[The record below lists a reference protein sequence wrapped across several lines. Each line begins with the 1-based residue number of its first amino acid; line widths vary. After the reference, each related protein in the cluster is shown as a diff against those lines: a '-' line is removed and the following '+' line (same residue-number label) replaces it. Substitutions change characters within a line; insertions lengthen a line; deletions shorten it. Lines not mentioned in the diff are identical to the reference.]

1 MIRGDLNKNE
11 SRQMASEF
19 CPEGEKSSR
28 AVGQA
33 KSVFSQITGL
43 TTTTNVF
50 TEAANAV
57 ASATSNRERNLNPFG
72 NDF

>member
-1 MIRGDLNKNE
+1 
-11 SRQMASEF
+11 MATEF
-19 CPEGEKSSR
+19 CPEVDKGNRS
-28 AVGQA
+28 VGQA

-43 TTTTNVF
+43 TSSTNVF
-50 TEAANAV
+50 TEAANTAKTAV